1 MKKIQV
7 STVRQ
12 MTDVEVLFINSN
24 LISKAIRASIA
35 AKSILDKMCEYN
47 SAINPVIKQDD
58 EGTEVLDE
66 NGKPIPELDEDG
78 KPMFVYSYFKMDA
91 TYVEQFHKHIAS
103 FIEEL
108 TNAFDDAE

>member
-12 MTDVEVLFINSN
+12 EADVEVVFVNSN

-35 AKSILDKMCEYN
+35 AKAILDKMCEYGN
-47 SAINPVIKQDD
+47 AIGPVIKRDD
-58 EGTEVLDE
+58 EGGEVLDE
-66 NGKPIPELDEDG
+66 NGKPIQELDENG
-78 KPMFVYSYFKMDA
+78 NPIFEYSYFKMDA
-91 TYVEQFHKHIAS
+91 VLVEQFHKHVAP

-108 TNAFDDAE
+108 TTAFEE